1 MKATILY
8 ISCAPGHKSSAR
20 FVYCYDPGYFTSK
33 SVADTLWMYPLRC
46 RMQKM
51 QEIIYQGRDTAHM
64 LASLYAQKEG
74 SSGPWGFGMR
84 EIKGRSASC
93 V

>member
-1 MKATILY
+1 MLY
-8 ISCAPGHKSSAR
+8 MLVPHAVTVNRTLC
-20 FVYCYDPGYFTSK
+20 YCYDLK
-33 SVADTLWMYPLRC
+33 SCPTVADMRTMPLLC
-46 RMQKM
+46 RVQKM